1 MQIQRKQPVSTT
13 SFRSK
18 TRICSADRQLGREIE
33 ERQLVAEGFFGLF
46 FAWPKKRTSHD
57 ESMKTIACSIF
68 LGLVIGAAPL
78 AYAAVPAINVTVSDS
93 GGKAAYKGATDT
105 KGTFATGKL
114 QPGGY
119 VVQFNSKSAPK
130 GSKYA
135 MVVSA
140 GKKKVTANAVQAE
153 KLAAGGVAMKI
164 DVGAGLNI
172 TGQVA
177 TEDKNSGPMGKNGK
191 AMVWIPKKLGSNIAA
206 HWAESDSAE
215 AKEAMTSTNMS
226 RQDLQNRQS
235 QGVTMPGN

>member
-1 MQIQRKQPVSTT
+1 MKNIIRNTFL
-13 SFRSK
+13 SFV
-18 TRICSADRQLGREIE
+18 L
-33 ERQLVAEGFFGLF
+33 
-46 FAWPKKRTSHD
+46 
-57 ESMKTIACSIF
+57 
-68 LGLVIGAAPL
+68 GAASI
-78 AYAAVPAINVTVSDS
+78 AYGAVPAINVTVSDAS
-93 GGKAAYKGATDT
+93 GKAAYKGATDA

-130 GSKYA
+130 GAKYA

-140 GKKKVTANAVQAE
+140 GKKKVTASAVLAE

-177 TEDKNSGPMGKNGK
+177 ADDKNSAPIGHNGK
-191 AMVWIPKKLGSNIAA
+191 PMVWIPKKLGSNLAA

-215 AKEAMTSTNMS
+215 AKEVMS
-226 RQDLQNRQS
+226 SGSLSRENLQNKQS
-235 QGVTMPGN
+235 QGISGNQLGR

>member
-1 MQIQRKQPVSTT
+1 MKKIIQATLVS
-13 SFRSK
+13 
-18 TRICSADRQLGREIE
+18 
-33 ERQLVAEGFFGLF
+33 LF
-46 FAWPKKRTSHD
+46 IIV
-57 ESMKTIACSIF
+57 SMSY
-68 LGLVIGAAPL
+68 G
-78 AYAAVPAINVTVSDS
+78 AVPSMNVTVSDS
-93 GGKAAYKGATDT
+93 SGKAAYKGATDA

-130 GSKYA
+130 GTTYA

-140 GKKKVTANAVQAE
+140 GKKKVTASAVQAE

-177 TEDKNSGPMGKNGK
+177 DDKSNAPMGHNGK
-191 AMVWIPKKLGSNIAA
+191 PMVWIGKKTGSNLAA

-215 AKEAMTSTNMS
+215 AKEVMS
-226 RQDLQNRQS
+226 SGSLSRDNLQNKQS
-235 QGVTMPGN
+235 QGIAGHELGR